1 MNSLKHLKSKSTQSK
16 KGTTMKTKSIIAVSL
31 LIAGS
36 SIAQQYFIA
45 SPDGA
50 NTIEV
55 FTQPKLA
62 YQVRHNKVMVTTPSP
77 ISLTVNGKKLGE
89 NTVVVNKIE
98 RSEDRI
104 LKPVVKEKRA
114 EIRDNFNELELTFEG
129 GYGVKFRAFD
139 NGVAYRLFT
148 TLGGEVL
155 VEEEEIVYNFSGDH
169 LASVPVSDGFFSH
182 YERGYTNVTI
192 GAFGNIMS
200 CLPAMVT
207 LEKNLKIARESE
219 VKVAITEADLD
230 SYPGFYLVK
239 GTGKNQLVS
248 TFPYYPKT
256 TYQPTDRDIKVGER
270 ENFLAKTAGTREFPW
285 RLMVIADEDKELI
298 NNTLV
303 YQLGPKQAIE
313 DTSWIKPGKVAW
325 DWYNMNNIE
334 GVDFEAGINTDTYK
348 YYIDFAAQYGLEY
361 IILDEGWY
369 DIKTN
374 DLLDPV
380 DEVDVKGLIK
390 YGEKKNVGIILW
402 VTWTALEEHADT
414 AYEAFA
420 KWGAKGIKVDFMQR
434 DDQPMVDFYENCAK
448 AAAEHKLLVDFHGS
462 YKPAGL
468 RRAYPNVITREG
480 VRGLENNKW
489 DGMFSNPEYCL
500 EMPFLRMMA
509 GPVDYTPGAM
519 ANAQKENYN
528 AVWNR
533 PMSLGT
539 RALQFAMY
547 VVYESPLQMLADAP
561 SSYLKE
567 TEVMEFLAPVPS
579 VWDETVVLDAKY
591 SDYVVVARRNG
602 DTWYVGAM
610 TDWTARDLEVDFSFL
625 GKGKHSIDI
634 WQDGANA
641 DKRATDYKKVSKTI
655 AAKDTMTIHLAP
667 GGGWAAII
675 KNK

>member
-1 MNSLKHLKSKSTQSK
+1 
-16 KGTTMKTKSIIAVSL
+16 MKTTLTA
-31 LIAGS
+31 LITALAAS
-36 SIAQQYFIA
+36 TFAQQYFVQ
-45 SPDGA
+45 SPGGN

-55 FTQPKLA
+55 YTDGGLA
-62 YQVRHNKVMVTTPSP
+62 YQIRHNNVMVTTPSP
-77 ISLTVNGKKLGE
+77 ISITIDGKKYGE
-89 NTVVVNKIE
+89 TAMVADKKE
-98 RSEDRI
+98 RSVDRI

-114 EIRDNFNELELTFEG
+114 EIRDRYNELELTFKN
-129 GYGVKFRAFD
+129 GYGVIFRAFD

-148 TLGGEVL
+148 ELDGEVL
-155 VEEEEIVYNFSGDH
+155 VEAEEIVYNFTGDH
-169 LASVPVSDGFFSH
+169 PASVPVSDGFFSH
-182 YERGYTNVTI
+182 YERGYTNLTI
-192 GAFGNIMS
+192 SALGDIMA
-200 CLPAMVT
+200 CLPSMVT
-207 LEKNLKIARESE
+207 LEPNLKIARETE

-239 GTGKNQLVS
+239 GAEKNQLVS
-248 TFPYYPKT
+248 TFPRYPKT

-270 ENFLAKTAGTREFPW
+270 ENFIARTAGTRAFPW
-285 RLMVIADEDKELI
+285 RLMVITDEDRELI

-303 YQLGPKQAIE
+303 YQLGPEQAIE
-313 DTSWIKPGKVAW
+313 NTDWIKPGKVAW

-334 GVDFEAGINTDTYK
+334 GVDFEAGINTETYK
-348 YYIDFAAQYGLEY
+348 FYIDFASQYGLEY

-380 DEVDVKGLIK
+380 DAVDVQELIR
-390 YGEKKNVGIILW
+390 YGKKKNVGIILW
-402 VTWTALEEHADT
+402 VTWTALEENADT

-420 KWGAKGIKVDFMQR
+420 EWGAKGIKVDFMQR
-434 DDQPMVDFYENCAK
+434 DDQPMVDFYSRC
-448 AAAEHKLLVDFHGS
+448 AAEAAKYKLLVDFHGS

-489 DGMFSNPEYCL
+489 EGMFSNPEYCL
-500 EMPFLRMMA
+500 EMPFLRMLA

-539 RALQFAMY
+539 RAHQFAMY

-567 TEVMEFLAPVPS
+567 PEVMEFLAPVPS

-591 SDYVVVARRNG
+591 SDYVVIARRNG

-610 TDWTARDLEVDFSFL
+610 TDWTPRDLDVDFSFL
-625 GKGKHSIDI
+625 PKGKYTIDI

-641 DKRATDYKKVSKTI
+641 DKRATDYKKVSTKI
-655 AAKDTMTIHLAP
+655 KAGEKMNIHLAP

-675 KNK
+675 RK